1 MVVLKWQNIVIQDE
15 TGCKGSLISIYT
27 ICRFKTTI
35 CTPDIARVNRVKK
48 DQIVTLERVRY
59 GFPLFAQA

>member
-1 MVVLKWQNIVIQDE
+1 MVVLKWQNIVIPDE

-35 CTPDIARVNRVKK
+35 CTPDIVRVNRVKK
-48 DQIVTLERVRY
+48 DQIVTLA
-59 GFPLFAQA
+59 G